1 MAAIAKALAPIP
13 VLAPEPDLADS
24 LTELQWEVFE
34 ALIEAVV
41 PSIVVGAP
49 SSSSPNPTADET
61 QRHLFITEEEC
72 AKAYDDIIR
81 TLKAPPT
88 YAQFKEY
95 LAARPLENPRFH
107 KQLRRLVAGTPKS
120 VRKRLGGALSLM
132 T

>member
-1 MAAIAKALAPIP
+1 MAAIARALAPIP

-41 PSIVVGAP
+41 PSIVVGAA
-49 SSSSPNPTADET
+49 SSSQGPTADET
-61 QRHLFITEEEC
+61 QRHLFITEEDC
-72 AKAYDDIIR
+72 ADAYDDIIR
-81 TLKAPPT
+81 TLKVPPT

-95 LAARPLENPRFH
+95 LAARPLENPRFY